1 MIRCK
6 VVVLE
11 YENCLC
17 FDACSII
24 AHSLEQSSVRDYVHV
39 NEASYYV
46 NYLSYHVYCVHL
58 TVLANYR
65 AVTYR
70 LSALSI
76 LHPIINI
83 SSLII
88 CSGHRTIIIVQG
100 SHMEL

>member
-17 FDACSII
+17 FGACSII
-24 AHSLEQSSVRDYVHV
+24 AHTLEQGSMRDYVHV
-39 NEASYYV
+39 NEASYV
-46 NYLSYHVYCVHL
+46 NCLSYHELCSSYSS
-58 TVLANYR
+58 ANYR

-76 LHPIINI
+76 LHLIITI

-88 CSGHRTIIIVQG
+88 CCCHRTIIILQG
-100 SHMEL
+100 SHMRL